1 MLNAICWGITT
12 TVLTALTAFIVLL
25 ATPHSVLSEF
35 LSVSLNGP
43 TLSQDSA
50 LFQSWQSTLGTE
62 DAIITTL
69 SLIAGGFT
77 IGLLAPSRYSLTG
90 RAIAAAKAFSF
101 VILAWVVF
109 VVVADLV
116 HMHNKIP
123 RYLIST
129 QYILTEL
136 GCFVGWIAASA
147 AGGALG
153 AWVRSMRQGT
163 SQIGSKTQSVS
174 STAS

>member
-12 TVLTALTAFIVLL
+12 TVLTALAAFIALL

-35 LSVSLNGP
+35 LSVSLYGP
-43 TLSQDSA
+43 ALSRTSD

-77 IGLLAPSRYSLTG
+77 VGLLAPTRYSLSG
-90 RAIAAAKAFSF
+90 RAIAAAKAFSC
-101 VILAWVVF
+101 VILTWVVF
-109 VVVADLV
+109 LVVADLAE
-116 HMHNKIP
+116 MHNKVP
-123 RYLIST
+123 SDLISK
-129 QYILTEL
+129 QYILVEL
-136 GCFVGWIAASA
+136 GCFVGWVAASA

-153 AWVRSMRQGT
+153 GWVRSIRQGT
-163 SQIGSKTQSVS
+163 NQIGSKTQSAS
-174 STAS
+174 PTAS